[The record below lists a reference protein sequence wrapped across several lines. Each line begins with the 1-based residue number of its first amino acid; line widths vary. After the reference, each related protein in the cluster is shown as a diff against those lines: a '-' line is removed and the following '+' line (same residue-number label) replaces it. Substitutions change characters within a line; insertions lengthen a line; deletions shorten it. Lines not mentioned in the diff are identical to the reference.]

1 MTRVGAQPRAAGD
14 VFVGPLDEQLERRL
28 ERAIE
33 RASALLGEGAPAESA
48 SEGAT
53 ADAVLA
59 ALGQT
64 VDAVTAALSEHG
76 DGDPWAQAT
85 ELHRLQLQLVR
96 RRFERRFEALERV
109 RDALVRLREITSPSV
124 MIARAPEELC
134 AASDFDRAVLSRIRD
149 GRLIAESA
157 YFAGDP
163 AGAERTLEAL
173 RGLAPRLQ
181 HPMIETEVMRR
192 RRATIVLEARLHPR
206 VHREMADLMGWE
218 SYAAA
223 ALVIQGEVVGLLHA
237 DRLPS
242 GRQVDTLDRDVLWAF
257 ALGYAQILE
266 SATLRRTLRRERD
279 QTRRFLDWLNARS
292 GQLSDAALD
301 LSAEEGSPGLA
312 PSASEPLLT
321 EGRDDRAVFDG
332 LLTRRELDVLR
343 LMARGRTNSA
353 VAAELVISEGTVKY
367 HVNNILRKLH
377 ASNRAEA
384 ASRYLRLTGG
394 RVPEG

>member
-1 MTRVGAQPRAAGD
+1 MTHAI
-14 VFVGPLDEQLERRL
+14 GPLEEQLSRRL

-33 RASALLGEGAPAESA
+33 QAATLLGERMPADGDGPE
-48 SEGAT
+48 AT
-53 ADAVLA
+53 LERLV
-59 ALGQT
+59 G
-64 VDAVTAALSEHG
+64 AVTDALTDTG
-76 DGDPWAQAT
+76 GGDPWAEAT
-85 ELHRLQLQLVR
+85 DLHRLQLELVR
-96 RRFERRFEALERV
+96 RRFERRFEALDRV
-109 RDALVRLREITSPSV
+109 HQALVRLREITSPSV
-124 MIARAPEELC
+124 MISRAPEELC
-134 AASDFDRAVLSRIRD
+134 SASGFDRALLSRIHD
-149 GRLIAESA
+149 GRMIAESA
-157 YFAGDP
+157 YFAGDA
-163 AGAERTLEAL
+163 AGATKAVEEL
-173 RGLAPRLQ
+173 RELAPRLQ

-206 VHREMADLMGWE
+206 VHRELAELMGWE

-242 GRQVDTLDRDVLWAF
+242 GRQVDALDRDVLWAF

-301 LSAEEGSPGLA
+301 LSAEESPPAAAASL
-312 PSASEPLLT
+312 SEPALS

-353 VAAELVISEGTVKY
+353 VAAELVISEGTVKF

-377 ASNRAEA
+377 AGNRAEA
-384 ASRYLRLTGG
+384 ASLYLRLTGG
-394 RVPEG
+394 RGAS

>member
-1 MTRVGAQPRAAGD
+1 MTREA
-14 VFVGPLDEQLERRL
+14 FVGPLDEQLARRL
-28 ERAIE
+28 ERALE
-33 RASALLGEGAPAESA
+33 QASSLLAENVPDLDHA
-48 SEGAT
+48 
-53 ADAVLA
+53 
-59 ALGQT
+59 
-64 VDAVTAALSEHG
+64 VDAVTAALEQSG
-76 DGDPWAQAT
+76 GGDPWTQAT
-85 ELHRLQLQLVR
+85 ELHRLQIQLVR
-96 RRFERRFEALERV
+96 RRFERRFEALDQV
-109 RDALVRLREITSPSV
+109 HQALVRLREITSPGV
-124 MIARAPEELC
+124 MISRAPEELC
-134 AASDFDRAVLSRIRD
+134 EASEFDRAVLSRIRD

-157 YFAGDP
+157 YFAGD
-163 AGAERTLEAL
+163 AEGAAEAL
-173 RGLAPRLQ
+173 AALRDLAPRLQ

-218 SYAAA
+218 SYAAT

-242 GRQVDTLDRDVLWAF
+242 GRQVDALDRDVLWSF

-266 SATLRRTLRRERD
+266 AATLRRTLRRERD

-301 LSAEEGSPGLA
+301 LSAEDAPPGAVAAGTL
-312 PSASEPLLT
+312 SEPPLT
-321 EGRDDRAVFDG
+321 EGRDDRTVFDG

-343 LMARGRTNSA
+343 LMARGRTNRA
-353 VAAELVISEGTVKY
+353 VAAELVISEGTVKF

-377 ASNRAEA
+377 AGNRAEA

-394 RVPEG
+394 RMPER

>member
-1 MTRVGAQPRAAGD
+1 MTREA
-14 VFVGPLDEQLERRL
+14 FVGPLDEQLARRL
-28 ERAIE
+28 ERALE
-33 RASALLGEGAPAESA
+33 QGSSLLGENVPDLEQA
-48 SEGAT
+48 
-53 ADAVLA
+53 
-59 ALGQT
+59 
-64 VDAVTAALSEHG
+64 VDAVTAALEQSG
-76 DGDPWAQAT
+76 GSDPWARAT
-85 ELHRLQLQLVR
+85 ELHRLQIQLVR
-96 RRFERRFEALERV
+96 RRFERRFEALDHV
-109 RDALVRLREITSPSV
+109 RQAVVRLREITSPGV
-124 MIARAPEELC
+124 MISRAPEELC
-134 AASDFDRAVLSRIRD
+134 EASEFDRAVLSRIRD
-149 GRLIAESA
+149 GCLIAESV
-157 YFAGDP
+157 YFVGD
-163 AGAERTLEAL
+163 AEGAAQALEAL
-173 RGLAPRLQ
+173 RELAPRLQ

-237 DRLPS
+237 DRRPS
-242 GRQVDTLDRDVLWAF
+242 GRQVDALDRDVLWAF

-266 SATLRRTLRRERD
+266 AATLRRTLRRERD

-301 LSAEEGSPGLA
+301 LTAEEAPPGGVAAGTL
-312 PSASEPLLT
+312 SEPLLT
-321 EGRDDRAVFDG
+321 EGRDDRTVFDG

-353 VAAELVISEGTVKY
+353 VAAELVISEGTVKF

-377 ASNRAEA
+377 AGNRAEA

-394 RVPEG
+394 RMPDHR

>member
-1 MTRVGAQPRAAGD
+1 MTREA
-14 VFVGPLDEQLERRL
+14 FVGPLDEQLARRL

-33 RASALLGEGAPAESA
+33 QASSLLGEKMPDLEHA
-48 SEGAT
+48 
-53 ADAVLA
+53 
-59 ALGQT
+59 
-64 VDAVTAALSEHG
+64 VDAVTAALVESG
-76 DGDPWAQAT
+76 DGDPWEQAT
-85 ELHRLQLQLVR
+85 ELHRLQLELVR
-96 RRFERRFEALERV
+96 NRFDRRFHALERV
-109 RDALVRLREITSPSV
+109 HQALVRLREITSPSV
-124 MIARAPEELC
+124 MISRAPEELC
-134 AASDFDRAVLSRIRD
+134 AASDFDRAVMSHIHD

-157 YFAGDP
+157 YFADDST
-163 AGAERTLEAL
+163 GAARALEAL
-173 RGLAPRLQ
+173 RELAPPLQ

-192 RRATIVLEARLHPR
+192 RRAMIVLEARLHPR

-242 GRQVDTLDRDVLWAF
+242 GGQVDALDRDVLWAF

-292 GQLSDAALD
+292 GELSDAALD
-301 LSAEEGSPGLA
+301 LSASEGA
-312 PSASEPLLT
+312 PSVAAGSLSEPLLT

-343 LMARGRTNSA
+343 LMARGRTNGA
-353 VAAELVISEGTVKY
+353 VAAELVISEGTVKF
-367 HVNNILRKLH
+367 HVNNILRKLR
-377 ASNRAEA
+377 AGNRAEA
-384 ASRYLRLTGG
+384 ASLYLRLTGG
-394 RVPEG
+394 REGP

>member
-1 MTRVGAQPRAAGD
+1 MTRETLL
-14 VFVGPLDEQLERRL
+14 GPLDEQLARRL
-28 ERAIE
+28 ERAIA
-33 RASALLGEGAPAESA
+33 RASSLLDEDVHDLSQA
-48 SEGAT
+48 
-53 ADAVLA
+53 
-59 ALGQT
+59 
-64 VDAVTAALSEHG
+64 VDAVTAELS
-76 DGDPWAQAT
+76 DPWAQAT
-85 ELHRLQLQLVR
+85 ELHRTQLDLLR
-96 RRFERRFEALERV
+96 RRYERRFDSLERV
-109 RDALVRLREITSPSV
+109 HAALARLREITSPSV
-124 MIARAPEELC
+124 MISRAPEELC
-134 AASDFDRAVLSRIRD
+134 AASEFERAVLSRIRD
-149 GRLIAESA
+149 GRLVAESA
-157 YFAGDP
+157 YFEGD
-163 AGAERTLEAL
+163 AEGANRTLDAL
-173 RGLAPRLQ
+173 RELAPRLQ

-192 RRATIVLEARLHPR
+192 RRATIVLEARVHPR

-242 GRQVDTLDRDVLWAF
+242 GRQVDALDRDVLWAF

-301 LSAEEGSPGLA
+301 LSASEGSPA
-312 PSASEPLLT
+312 VAASALSEPLLT

-332 LLTRRELDVLR
+332 VLTRRELDVLR

-353 VAAELVISEGTVKY
+353 VAAELVISEGTVKF

-377 ASNRAEA
+377 AGNRAEA

-394 RVPEG
+394 RGAS

>member
-1 MTRVGAQPRAAGD
+1 MTREA
-14 VFVGPLDEQLERRL
+14 FVGPLDEQLARRV
-28 ERAIE
+28 ERAVAQ
-33 RASALLGEGAPAESA
+33 ASSLLGPEVHELSA
-48 SEGAT
+48 A
-53 ADAVLA
+53 
-59 ALGQT
+59 
-64 VDAVTAALSEHG
+64 VDAVTEALGE
-76 DGDPWAQAT
+76 PWAQAT
-85 ELHRLQLQLVR
+85 ELHRLQLDLLR
-96 RRFERRFEALERV
+96 RRYERRF
-109 RDALVRLREITSPSV
+109 DALDRVHAALLRLREITSPSV
-124 MIARAPEELC
+124 MISRAPGELC
-134 AASDFDRAVLSRIRD
+134 AASEFERALLSRIRD
-149 GRLIAESA
+149 GRLVAESA
-157 YFAGDP
+157 WFEGDP
-163 AGAERTLEAL
+163 DGAARALEAL
-173 RGLAPRLQ
+173 RELAPRLQ

-223 ALVIQGEVVGLLHA
+223 AVVIHGEVVGLLHA
-237 DRLPS
+237 DRRPS
-242 GRQVDTLDRDVLWAF
+242 GRQVDALDRDVLWAF

-301 LSAEEGSPGLA
+301 LSASEGSTGVPA
-312 PSASEPLLT
+312 ASLTEPLPG

-353 VAAELVISEGTVKY
+353 VAAELVISEGTVKF

-377 ASNRAEA
+377 AGNRAEA
-384 ASRYLRLTGG
+384 ASRYFRLTGG
-394 RVPEG
+394 RMPDS

>member
-1 MTRVGAQPRAAGD
+1 MTTA
-14 VFVGPLDEQLERRL
+14 VGPLDEQLARRL
-28 ERAIE
+28 ERATE
-33 RASALLGEGAPAESA
+33 HAASLLGERLPAPLE
-48 SEGAT
+48 E
-53 ADAVLA
+53 DDPQA
-59 ALGQT
+59 ALERL
-64 VDAVTAALSEHG
+64 VDAVTEALGEAGGAH
-76 DGDPWAQAT
+76 PWAEAT
-85 ELHRLQLQLVR
+85 ELHRLQLALVR
-96 RRFERRFEALERV
+96 RRFERRFEALDRV
-109 RDALVRLREITSPSV
+109 HQALVRLREITSPSV
-124 MIARAPEELC
+124 MISRAPEELC
-134 AASDFDRAVLSRIRD
+134 AASGFDRALLSRIRD
-149 GRLIAESA
+149 GRMIAESA
-157 YFAGDP
+157 YFAGDD
-163 AGAERTLEAL
+163 AGAAKAVEEL
-173 RGLAPRLQ
+173 RELAPRLQ

-206 VHREMADLMGWE
+206 VHRELAELMGWE

-242 GRQVDTLDRDVLWAF
+242 GRQVDALDRDVLWAF

-301 LSAEEGSPGLA
+301 LAAEDSSPGVAASL
-312 PSASEPLLT
+312 SEPQLT

-343 LMARGRTNSA
+343 LMARGKTNGA
-353 VAAELVISEGTVKY
+353 VAAELVISEGTVKF

-377 ASNRAEA
+377 AGNRAEA
-384 ASRYLRLTGG
+384 ASLYLRLTGG
-394 RVPEG
+394 RGAS

>member
-1 MTRVGAQPRAAGD
+1 MTRAAPQPGGPAL
-14 VFVGPLDEQLERRL
+14 VGPLDEQLARRL
-28 ERAIE
+28 ERALE
-33 RASALLGEGAPAESA
+33 RASSLLGQ
-48 SEGAT
+48 
-53 ADAVLA
+53 AVPDLEEA
-59 ALGQT
+59 
-64 VDAVTAALSEHG
+64 VDAVTAALG
-76 DGDPWAQAT
+76 QPGRNDPWAQAT
-85 ELHRLQLQLVR
+85 ELHRLQIQLVR
-96 RRFERRFEALERV
+96 RRFERRFDALDRV
-109 RDALVRLREITSPSV
+109 HQALVRLREITSPGV
-124 MIARAPEELC
+124 MISRAPEELC

-157 YFAGDP
+157 YFAGD
-163 AGAERTLEAL
+163 GASQTLEAL
-173 RGLAPRLQ
+173 RALAPRLQ

-206 VHREMADLMGWE
+206 VHREMADVMGWE

-237 DRLPS
+237 DRLTS
-242 GRQVDTLDRDVLWAF
+242 GRQVDALDRDVLWTF

-266 SATLRRTLRRERD
+266 AATLRRTLRRERD

-301 LSAEEGSPGLA
+301 LSAEEGAPGVAAATL
-312 PSASEPLLT
+312 SEPLLT

-343 LMARGRTNSA
+343 LVARGRTNGA
-353 VAAELVISEGTVKY
+353 VAAELVISEGTVKF

-377 ASNRAEA
+377 AGNRAEA

-394 RVPEG
+394 RMPEG

>member
-1 MTRVGAQPRAAGD
+1 MTGAVSQPAVSALGGEA
-14 VFVGPLDEQLERRL
+14 FLGPLDEQLARRL
-28 ERAIE
+28 ERATE
-33 RASALLGEGAPAESA
+33 QAAKLLGERMPASA
-48 SEGAT
+48 DPPSTE
-53 ADAVLA
+53 A
-59 ALGQT
+59 ALGPV
-64 VDAVTAALSEHG
+64 VDAVTRALTDS
-76 DGDPWAQAT
+76 DGDQPWREAT
-85 ELHRLQLQLVR
+85 ELHRLQLDLVR
-96 RRFERRFEALERV
+96 RRYELRFQALERV
-109 RDALVRLREITSPSV
+109 HQALVRLREITSPSV

-134 AASDFDRAVLSRIRD
+134 AASGFDRALLSRIRD
-149 GRLIAESA
+149 GRMIAESA
-157 YFAGDP
+157 FFAGDAP
-163 AGAERTLEAL
+163 GAASAVDEL
-173 RGLAPRLQ
+173 RELAPRLQ

-192 RRATIVLEARLHPR
+192 RRATIVLGARLHPR
-206 VHREMADLMGWE
+206 VHRELAELMGWE

-242 GRQVDTLDRDVLWAF
+242 GRQVDALDRDVLWAF

-301 LSAEEGSPGLA
+301 LSAEEASPAVAAWLTEPA
-312 PSASEPLLT
+312 PT

-343 LMARGRTNSA
+343 LMARGRTNRA
-353 VAAELVISEGTVKY
+353 VAAELVISEGTVKF
-367 HVNNILRKLH
+367 HVNNLLRKLH
-377 ASNRAEA
+377 AGNRAQA

-394 RVPEG
+394 RGAP

>member
-1 MTRVGAQPRAAGD
+1 MTREA
-14 VFVGPLDEQLERRL
+14 FVGPLDEQLARRL

-33 RASALLGEGAPAESA
+33 QTSSLLGEEVPDLEHAVESVTGALVES
-48 SEGAT
+48 
-53 ADAVLA
+53 
-59 ALGQT
+59 
-64 VDAVTAALSEHG
+64 
-76 DGDPWAQAT
+76 DGDAQWADAT

-109 RDALVRLREITSPSV
+109 HQALVRLREITSPSV
-124 MIARAPEELC
+124 MISRAPEELC

-157 YFAGDP
+157 YFSDDAE
-163 AGAERTLEAL
+163 GASRALEAL
-173 RGLAPRLQ
+173 RELAPRLQ

-223 ALVIQGEVVGLLHA
+223 ALVIQGQVVGLIHA
-237 DRLPS
+237 DRLTS
-242 GRQVDTLDRDVLWAF
+242 GHQVDALDRDVLWTF

-301 LSAEEGSPGLA
+301 LTAEEG
-312 PSASEPLLT
+312 PSGTPAASLSEPLLT

-353 VAAELVISEGTVKY
+353 VAAELVISEGTVKF

-377 ASNRAEA
+377 AGNRAEA

-394 RVPEG
+394 RMPEV

>member
-1 MTRVGAQPRAAGD
+1 MT
-14 VFVGPLDEQLERRL
+14 GPLDEQLVRRVD
-28 ERAIE
+28 RAVAQ
-33 RASALLGEGAPAESA
+33 ASSLLGREVSDLSSA
-48 SEGAT
+48 
-53 ADAVLA
+53 
-59 ALGQT
+59 
-64 VDAVTAALSEHG
+64 VDAVSAEL
-76 DGDPWAQAT
+76 GDPWAQAT
-85 ELHRLQLQLVR
+85 QLHRAQLELLR
-96 RRFERRFEALERV
+96 RRYERRFEALERV
-109 RDALVRLREITSPSV
+109 HAALVRLREISSPAV
-124 MIARAPEELC
+124 MISRAPEELC
-134 AASDFDRAVLSRIRD
+134 LASEFDRVVLSRIHD
-149 GRLIAESA
+149 GRLVAESA
-157 YFAGDP
+157 WFDGDP
-163 AGAERTLEAL
+163 DGAARVLEEL
-173 RGLAPRLQ
+173 RSLAPRLQ

-206 VHREMADLMGWE
+206 VHREMADLMGWV

-223 ALVIQGEVVGLLHA
+223 AIVIQGEVVGLLHA
-237 DRLPS
+237 DRLTS
-242 GRQVDTLDRDVLWAF
+242 GRPVDTLDRDVLWAF

-301 LSAEEGSPGLA
+301 LSADESPPAVAAASL
-312 PSASEPLLT
+312 SEPVLA

-353 VAAELVISEGTVKY
+353 VAAELVISEGTVKF

-377 ASNRAEA
+377 AGNRAEA

-394 RVPEG
+394 RGAS

>member
-1 MTRVGAQPRAAGD
+1 MTAAVGT
-14 VFVGPLDEQLERRL
+14 LDEQLGRRV
-28 ERAIE
+28 ERAT
-33 RASALLGEGAPAESA
+33 AQAATLLGDGMPSPPDD
-48 SEGAT
+48 G
-53 ADAVLA
+53 DAQA
-59 ALGQT
+59 ALAQI
-64 VDAVTAALSEHG
+64 VDAVTAALADAAGSE
-76 DGDPWAQAT
+76 PWTDAT
-85 ELHRLQLQLVR
+85 DLHRLQLQLVR

-109 RDALVRLREITSPSV
+109 RQSLVRLREITSPGV

-134 AASDFDRAVLSRIRD
+134 AASGFDRALLSRIRD
-149 GRLIAESA
+149 GALVPESA
-157 YFAGDP
+157 YFADDA
-163 AGAERTLEAL
+163 AGAAKAIEDL
-173 RGLAPRLQ
+173 RELAPRLQ

-206 VHREMADLMGWE
+206 VHREMAELMGWE

-242 GRQVDTLDRDVLWAF
+242 GRQVDALDRDVLWAF
-257 ALGYAQILE
+257 ALGYAQVLE

-301 LSAEEGSPGLA
+301 LSAEEPPPA
-312 PSASEPLLT
+312 SAAASLSEPLLT

-343 LMARGRTNSA
+343 LMARGKTNSA
-353 VAAELVISEGTVKY
+353 VAAELVISEGTVKF

-377 ASNRAEA
+377 AGNRAEA

-394 RVPEG
+394 RVAP

>member
-1 MTRVGAQPRAAGD
+1 MTREGS
-14 VFVGPLDEQLERRL
+14 VGPLDEQLARRL
-28 ERAIE
+28 ERALDQ
-33 RASALLGEGAPAESA
+33 ASSLLGENVPALEHA
-48 SEGAT
+48 
-53 ADAVLA
+53 
-59 ALGQT
+59 
-64 VDAVTAALSEHG
+64 VDAVTAALEQSG
-76 DGDPWAQAT
+76 GSDPWAQAT
-85 ELHRLQLQLVR
+85 ELHRLQIQLVR
-96 RRFERRFEALERV
+96 RRFERRFEALDRV
-109 RDALVRLREITSPSV
+109 RQALVRLREITSPGV

-134 AASDFDRAVLSRIRD
+134 EASEFDRAVLSRIRD

-157 YFAGDP
+157 HFAGD
-163 AGAERTLEAL
+163 AEGAAQALEAL
-173 RGLAPRLQ
+173 RELAPRLQ

-223 ALVIQGEVVGLLHA
+223 ALVIQGEVVGLVHA

-242 GRQVDTLDRDVLWAF
+242 GRQVDALDRDVLWSF

-266 SATLRRTLRRERD
+266 AATLRRTLRRERD

-301 LSAEEGSPGLA
+301 LSAEDA
-312 PSASEPLLT
+312 PAGGVAAGALSEPLLT
-321 EGRDDRAVFDG
+321 EGRDDRTVFDG

-343 LMARGRTNSA
+343 LMARGRTNRA
-353 VAAELVISEGTVKY
+353 VAAELVISEGTVKF

-377 ASNRAEA
+377 AGNRAEA

-394 RVPEG
+394 RTPEG

>member
-1 MTRVGAQPRAAGD
+1 MT
-14 VFVGPLDEQLERRL
+14 GPLDEQLERRV
-28 ERAIE
+28 ERAVAQ
-33 RASALLGEGAPAESA
+33 ASSLLGRDVGELSGAVE
-48 SEGAT
+48 
-53 ADAVLA
+53 
-59 ALGQT
+59 
-64 VDAVTAALSEHG
+64 AVTASL
-76 DGDPWAQAT
+76 GDPWAQAT
-85 ELHRLQLQLVR
+85 ELHRAQLELLR
-96 RRFERRFEALERV
+96 RRYGRRFETLERV
-109 RDALVRLREITSPSV
+109 NAAHARLREITSPGV
-124 MIARAPEELC
+124 MISRAPEELC
-134 AASDFDRAVLSRIRD
+134 RASEFDRAVLSRIRD
-149 GRLIAESA
+149 GRLVAESVW
-157 YFAGDP
+157 FEGDP
-163 AGAERTLEAL
+163 DGASSTLEEL
-173 RGLAPRLQ
+173 RSLAPRLQ
-181 HPMIETEVMRR
+181 HPMVETEVMRR

-206 VHREMADLMGWE
+206 VHREMADLMRWE

-223 ALVIQGEVVGLLHA
+223 AIVIQGEVVALLHA

-242 GRQVDTLDRDVLWAF
+242 GHQVDALDRDVLWAF

-301 LSAEEGSPGLA
+301 LSADETPPAGAAASL
-312 PSASEPLLT
+312 SEPLLT

-353 VAAELVISEGTVKY
+353 VAAELVISEGTVKF

-377 ASNRAEA
+377 AGNRAEA

-394 RVPEG
+394 RTPDG

>member
-1 MTRVGAQPRAAGD
+1 
-14 VFVGPLDEQLERRL
+14 
-28 ERAIE
+28 
-33 RASALLGEGAPAESA
+33 
-48 SEGAT
+48 
-53 ADAVLA
+53 
-59 ALGQT
+59 
-64 VDAVTAALSEHG
+64 
-76 DGDPWAQAT
+76 
-85 ELHRLQLQLVR
+85 
-96 RRFERRFEALERV
+96 
-109 RDALVRLREITSPSV
+109 
-124 MIARAPEELC
+124 MISRAPEELC
-134 AASDFDRAVLSRIRD
+134 AASEFERALLSRIRD
-149 GRLIAESA
+149 GRLVADSA
-157 YFAGDP
+157 WFDADP
-163 AGAERTLEAL
+163 AGASRVVEEL
-173 RGLAPRLQ
+173 RALAPRLQ

-223 ALVIQGEVVGLLHA
+223 AVVVQGEVVALLHA
-237 DRLPS
+237 DRQPS
-242 GRQVDTLDRDVLWAF
+242 GRQVDALDRDVLWAF

-266 SATLRRTLRRERD
+266 AATLRRTLRRERD

-301 LSAEEGSPGLA
+301 LSASEGASAARTAGL
-312 PSASEPLLT
+312 SEPLLT

-353 VAAELVISEGTVKY
+353 VAAELVISEGTVKF

-377 ASNRAEA
+377 AGNRAEA

-394 RVPEG
+394 RMPD

>member
-1 MTRVGAQPRAAGD
+1 MTREA
-14 VFVGPLDEQLERRL
+14 FVGPLDEQLARRL

-33 RASALLGEGAPAESA
+33 QASSLLGEDMPDLEHA
-48 SEGAT
+48 
-53 ADAVLA
+53 
-59 ALGQT
+59 
-64 VDAVTAALSEHG
+64 VDAVTAALVESG
-76 DGDPWAQAT
+76 DGDPWEQAT

-96 RRFERRFEALERV
+96 NRFDRRFHALERV
-109 RDALVRLREITSPSV
+109 HQALVRLREITSPSV
-124 MIARAPEELC
+124 MISRAPEELC
-134 AASDFDRAVLSRIRD
+134 AASDFDRAVMSRIHD
-149 GRLIAESA
+149 GRLIAESV
-157 YFAGDP
+157 YFADDST
-163 AGAERTLEAL
+163 GATRTLEAL
-173 RGLAPRLQ
+173 RELAPPLQ

-192 RRATIVLEARLHPR
+192 RRAMIVLEARLHPR

-242 GRQVDTLDRDVLWAF
+242 GRQVDALDRDVLWAF

-292 GQLSDAALD
+292 GELSDAALD
-301 LSAEEGSPGLA
+301 LSASEGA
-312 PSASEPLLT
+312 PSVTAGSLSEPLLI

-343 LMARGRTNSA
+343 LMARGRTNGA
-353 VAAELVISEGTVKY
+353 VAAELVISEGTVKF
-367 HVNNILRKLH
+367 HVNNILRKLR
-377 ASNRAEA
+377 AGNRAEA
-384 ASRYLRLTGG
+384 ASLYLRLTGG
-394 RVPEG
+394 REGQ

>member
-1 MTRVGAQPRAAGD
+1 MTREA
-14 VFVGPLDEQLERRL
+14 FVGPLDEQLARRL
-28 ERAIE
+28 ERAIGQ
-33 RASALLGEGAPAESA
+33 ASSLLGQEMPDLEHA
-48 SEGAT
+48 
-53 ADAVLA
+53 
-59 ALGQT
+59 
-64 VDAVTAALSEHG
+64 VDAVTAALVESG
-76 DGDPWAQAT
+76 DGDPWDQAT

-96 RRFERRFEALERV
+96 NRFDRRFHALERV
-109 RDALVRLREITSPSV
+109 HQALVRLREITSPSV
-124 MIARAPEELC
+124 MISRAPEELC
-134 AASDFDRAVLSRIRD
+134 AASDFDRAVMSRIHD

-157 YFAGDP
+157 YFADDSTG
-163 AGAERTLEAL
+163 GARTLEAL
-173 RGLAPRLQ
+173 RELAPPLQ

-192 RRATIVLEARLHPR
+192 RRAMIVLEARLHPR

-242 GRQVDTLDRDVLWAF
+242 GRQVDALDRDVLWAF

-292 GQLSDAALD
+292 GELSDAALD
-301 LSAEEGSPGLA
+301 LSASEGA
-312 PSASEPLLT
+312 PSVTAGSLSEPLLI

-353 VAAELVISEGTVKY
+353 VAAELVISEGTVKF
-367 HVNNILRKLH
+367 HVNNILRKLR
-377 ASNRAEA
+377 AGNRAEA
-384 ASRYLRLTGG
+384 ASLYLRLTGG
-394 RVPEG
+394 REGS

>member
-1 MTRVGAQPRAAGD
+1 MTRAAPPPPPGREAI
-14 VFVGPLDEQLERRL
+14 VGPLDEQLARRR
-28 ERAIE
+28 ERALE
-33 RASALLGEGAPAESA
+33 QASSLLGEEVPDLEH
-48 SEGAT
+48 
-53 ADAVLA
+53 AV
-59 ALGQT
+59 
-64 VDAVTAALSEHG
+64 DDVTAALDQSG
-76 DGDPWAQAT
+76 GSDPWAQAT
-85 ELHRLQLQLVR
+85 ELHRLQIQLVR
-96 RRFERRFEALERV
+96 RRFERRFDALDRV
-109 RDALVRLREITSPSV
+109 RQALARLREITSPSV
-124 MIARAPEELC
+124 MISRAPEELC
-134 AASDFDRAVLSRIRD
+134 GASDFDRAVLSRIRD
-149 GRLIAESA
+149 GCLIAESV
-157 YFAGDP
+157 YFAGDA
-163 AGAERTLEAL
+163 AGASRVIEAL
-173 RGLAPRLQ
+173 RELAPRLQ

-242 GRQVDTLDRDVLWAF
+242 GRQVDALDRDVLWAF

-266 SATLRRTLRRERD
+266 AATLRRTLRRERD

-292 GQLSDAALD
+292 GELSDAALD
-301 LSAEEGSPGLA
+301 LSAEQGSPAVAASSLA
-312 PSASEPLLT
+312 EPLLT

-367 HVNNILRKLH
+367 HVNNILRKLQ
-377 ASNRAEA
+377 AGNRAEA

-394 RVPEG
+394 RMPEG